1 MLLLRYVTTPT
12 TTSGSRGLKG
22 FYCAL
27 CSIARYYYSKSSVR
41 LSVCLSVRLYNVDG
55 LRSNMLELFEI
66 SPNIMD
72 VLHWEHPEILAGI
85 GEEYR
90 KVAFGSTIALIYL

>member
-1 MLLLRYVTTPT
+1 
-12 TTSGSRGLKG
+12 
-22 FYCAL
+22 
-27 CSIARYYYSKSSVR
+27 
-41 LSVCLSVRLYNVDG
+41 
-55 LRSNMLELFEI
+55 MLELFEI